1 MTNDRVF
8 SYTKK
13 PQGYNNEL
21 VMTLKCNTN
30 PISSQF
36 YWTNE
41 FLKSVKNTESI
52 ELTIL
57 LVKDYFSPYEGTF
70 SPCGGPLFSL

>member
-8 SYTKK
+8 SYAKK

-30 PISSQF
+30 PIS
-36 YWTNE
+36 
-41 FLKSVKNTESI
+41 
-52 ELTIL
+52 
-57 LVKDYFSPYEGTF
+57 
-70 SPCGGPLFSL
+70 